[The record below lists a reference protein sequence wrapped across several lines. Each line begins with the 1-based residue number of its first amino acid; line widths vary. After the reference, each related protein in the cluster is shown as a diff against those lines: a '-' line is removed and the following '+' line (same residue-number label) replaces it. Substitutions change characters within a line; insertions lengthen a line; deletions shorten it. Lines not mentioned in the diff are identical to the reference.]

1 MKLREL
7 GNTGLTFKSIGL
19 GAMPL
24 SISGRPDEAQAFAVI
39 AAFVADGGNF
49 IDTANV
55 YCLDDDEIGHNERLI
70 RQALEQLGASDKV
83 MVATKGGLRRPGGAW
98 VVDGDPEWL
107 RLSCEG
113 SLRALQT
120 DCIGL
125 YQLHAVDPK
134 VDFRRSLETLVK
146 LQEEGKIRYLGL
158 SNVSPAQL
166 EQALDFT
173 LIASVQN
180 RCNLFEQQ
188 DFHNGL
194 IDFCRAR
201 RITYI
206 PYSPVGGHHGHVRL
220 TQEPVLQQFAAK
232 YQASPHR
239 IALSWLLH
247 KGRHILPIPGASK
260 VASIRDSLR
269 ATELKLSAEDIAAL
283 DRLAGHQAAGRRP

>member
-1 MKLREL
+1 MKQREL
-7 GNTGLTFKSIGL
+7 GNTGLMLKAIGL

-24 SISGRPDEAQAFAVI
+24 SISGRPDETQAFAVI
-39 AAFVADGGNF
+39 EAFVADGGNF

-55 YCLDDDEIGHNERLI
+55 YCLDDDDIGHNERLI
-70 RQALEQLGASDKV
+70 QRALDSLDATGRV

-98 VVDGDPEWL
+98 VVDGNPGGL
-107 RLSCEG
+107 RQSCEN

-134 VDFRRSLETLVK
+134 VDFRRSLEALVA
-146 LQEEGKIRYLGL
+146 LQEEGKIRYIGL

-173 LIASVQN
+173 VIASVQN
-180 RCNLFEQQ
+180 RCNLFDQQ

-206 PYSPVGGHHGHVRL
+206 PYSPVGGHHGHLRL
-220 TQEPVLQQFAAK
+220 GQEPLLQQLTAN

-239 IALSWLLH
+239 IALAWLLH

-269 ATELKLSAEDIAAL
+269 ATELKLSAEDIAAI
-283 DRLAGHQAAGRRP
+283 DRLAGR

>member
-1 MKLREL
+1 MNQREL
-7 GNTGLTFKSIGL
+7 GNTGLMLKAIGL

-24 SISGRPDEAQAFAVI
+24 SISGRPDQAQAFAVI
-39 AAFVADGGNF
+39 EAFVADGGNF

-70 RQALEQLGASDKV
+70 RQALDSLGACDRV

-98 VVDGDPEWL
+98 VVDGDPDWL
-107 RLSCEG
+107 RLSCER
-113 SLRALQT
+113 SLQALQT

-146 LQEEGKIRYLGL
+146 LKEEGKIRHLGL

-173 LIASVQN
+173 VIASVQN
-180 RCNLFEQQ
+180 RCNLFDQQ

-206 PYSPVGGHHGHVRL
+206 PYSPVGGHHGHLRL
-220 TQEPVLQQFAAK
+220 SQEPLLQPLAAK
-232 YQASPHR
+232 HQASPHR
-239 IALSWLLH
+239 IALAWLLC
-247 KGRHILPIPGASK
+247 KGQHILPIPGASR

-269 ATELKLSAEDIAAL
+269 ATKLQLSAEDIATL
-283 DRLAGHQAAGRRP
+283 DQLAGR

>member
-1 MKLREL
+1 MQQREL
-7 GNTGLTFKSIGL
+7 GSTGLLFKAIGL

-24 SISGRPDEAQAFAVI
+24 SISGRPDAAPAFAVI
-39 AAFVADGGNF
+39 EAFIAGGGNF

-55 YCLDDDEIGHNERLI
+55 YCLDDDDIGHNERLI
-70 RQALEQLGASDKV
+70 RQALDQLGVTDRV
-83 MVATKGGLRRPGGAW
+83 LVATKGGLRRPGGAW
-98 VVDGDPEWL
+98 VVDGDPDWL

-113 SLRALQT
+113 SLQALQA

-134 VDFRRSLETLVK
+134 VDFRRSLEALVK
-146 LQEEGKIRYLGL
+146 LKEDGKIRHLGL

-180 RCNLFEQQ
+180 HCNLFDKR
-188 DFHNGL
+188 DFQNGM

-201 RITYI
+201 HITYI

-220 TQEPVLQQFAAK
+220 AREPLLQRLADQ
-232 YQASPHR
+232 YQVSPHCV
-239 IALSWLLH
+239 ALSWLLH

-283 DRLAGHQAAGRRP
+283 DRLPDQ